1 MKEYPLITSSLLIFL
16 AMVQRM
22 VIENDG
28 LSHLDLLL
36 QKSLQYKH
44 HKENYLYSLQHR
56 IIPSGL
62 TINKK
67 PAFTPVSNDFTKRW
81 NNILRSAE
89 EKLVNLLLSESDN
102 VIDDLQTKI
111 KEGLQN
117 NYGNDVEESFRKLEK
132 KHQEYKNKLTRK
144 RDKKWK
150 TLEKNREIFMSTNIE
165 VQREKAEVCNNLDKE
180 ELLTNKNKKQ
190 ISEEFITDNRHER
203 RKRKIR
209 KEQINDS
216 SHQKCELHI
225 KSPENAFLHQPS
237 KSYADIAREGKSTS
251 LGNLNIRDIYLDLMN
266 GESNNLSSTEIT
278 PPRLST
284 NSAEM
289 QNSSNS
295 LENST
300 SDSLGLTSQDRELIS
315 ILDEL
320 QNISVTG
327 PSNNTN
333 STRLTDYFCPE
344 TILNYGNRA
353 LSDAGIKILEKGL
366 DYAPKQN
373 KINEAELSNDFNEF
387 CRGMR
392 LKWYFHRDVMLNFS
406 EVPALDLN
414 PRGIHLKVILIWR
427 SF

>member
-1 MKEYPLITSSLLIFL
+1 MTPSLLIFL
-16 AMVQRM
+16 AVVQRM

-28 LSHLDLLL
+28 LSHLRLLL
-36 QKSLQYKH
+36 HYTKSLRYKH
-44 HKENYLYSLQHR
+44 HKENYLFSLKHA

-62 TINKK
+62 KINKK
-67 PAFTPVSNDFTKRW
+67 PAFIPVSNDITERW
-81 NNILRSAE
+81 NNILRSTE

-102 VIDDLQTKI
+102 VIDDLQRKI
-111 KEGLQN
+111 KERLQN
-117 NYGNDVEESFRKLEK
+117 KYGNDVEESFRKLEK

-144 RDKKWK
+144 GDNKWK
-150 TLEKNREIFMSTNIE
+150 TLEKIREIFMSTNIE
-165 VQREKAEVCNNLDKE
+165 VQREKAEVCNNLDEE

-190 ISEEFITDNRHER
+190 ISEEFIADNRHER

-225 KSPENAFLHQPS
+225 KLPENAFFHQPS

-251 LGNLNIRDIYLDLMN
+251 LGNLNIRDIYIDLMN
-266 GESNNLSSTEIT
+266 DESSNSSSTEIT

-320 QNISVTG
+320 
-327 PSNNTN
+327 
-333 STRLTDYFCPE
+333 
-344 TILNYGNRA
+344 
-353 LSDAGIKILEKGL
+353 
-366 DYAPKQN
+366 
-373 KINEAELSNDFNEF
+373 
-387 CRGMR
+387 
-392 LKWYFHRDVMLNFS
+392 
-406 EVPALDLN
+406 
-414 PRGIHLKVILIWR
+414 
-427 SF
+427 